1 MLIKDY
7 NVQIPPH
14 LSDVLAELGGVSE
27 DSDFDVI
34 INAGRTR
41 LFNFVYPVSFDDKQD
56 LEEFI
61 LNYFIT
67 RRIGSG
73 NVKKW
78 RQYLKGKML
87 EIMPYYKQLLD
98 SEKLQFEPLQN
109 NDITTTDSARGTLDQ
124 TNDKRTDNDDTYTK
138 SGTESGE
145 YTRDQINT
153 DNSTTTVTE
162 TGEYTKD
169 AITTDNGTTTGAE
182 TDEYEKATTESGQ
195 YQKSGIESTNSREV
209 NRYSDTPQGDSSR
222 IWEIDGQGNPSLTNI
237 YLTDIRGITNET
249 NRNYSESGT
258 DSKSGSETGSSEKNT
273 TGTTANTNVLDE
285 DGTDER
291 NSTTGYTNRTVQ
303 DEDGT
308 NAREWNETGT
318 DNRDIVEHETIDQDT
333 THTNTNIHQGVSNQ
347 SKSSLLNE
355 YRETF
360 LRIYGMI
367 AEELEPLF
375 YNLVE
380 IDDILDYVY

>member
-1 MLIKDY
+1 MMIKDY
-7 NVQIPPH
+7 WVHIPPH
-14 LSDVLAELGGVSE
+14 LSDVLADLGGVSV
-27 DSDFDVI
+27 DADFDTI
-34 INAGRTR
+34 INAGRTK
-41 LFNFVYPVSFDDKQD
+41 LFNFVYPVSQIDKQA

-67 RRIGSG
+67 RRISSG

-98 SEKLQFEPLQN
+98 SEKLNFEPLQN
-109 NDITTTDSARGTLDQ
+109 NDITTTDNATGTLDQ
-124 TNDKRTDNDDTYTK
+124 TNDKRTDNDDTYSK
-138 SGTESGE
+138 SGTEDVD
-145 YTRDQINT
+145 YTRDIVNT
-153 DNSTTTVTE
+153 DNSTTTVAE
-162 TGEYTKD
+162 TGS
-169 AITTDNGTTTGAE
+169 
-182 TDEYEKATTESGQ
+182 YEKDGNEAGNYS
-195 YQKSGIESTNSREV
+195 KSGNETTNSTEV

-222 IWEIDGQGNPSLTNI
+222 IWEINQQGQPSLTDI
-237 YLTDIRGITNET
+237 YLTDVRGITNNT
-249 NRNYSESGT
+249 NRNYTESGQ
-258 DSKSGSETGSSEKNT
+258 DSKTYSEDGSDEKNAT
-273 TGTTANTNVLDE
+273 TGYTDRATADE
-285 DGTDER
+285 DGTTD
-291 NSTTGYTNRTVQ
+291 
-303 DEDGT
+303 
-308 NAREWNETGT
+308 REWTETGT

-333 THTNTNIHQGVSNQ
+333 THSNTNVHIGVSNQ

-380 IDDILDYVY
+380 IDDIVDYVF

>member
-1 MLIKDY
+1 MIKDY
-7 NVQIPPH
+7 WVHIPPH

-27 DSDFDVI
+27 DADFDTI

-41 LFNFVYPVSFDDKQD
+41 LFNFNYPVSQTDKQA

-61 LNYFIT
+61 LNYYIT

-98 SEKLQFEPLQN
+98 SEKLTFEPLLN
-109 NDITTTDSARGTLDQ
+109 NDITTTDDATGTLDQ
-124 TNDKRTDNDDTYTK
+124 TNDKRTDNDYTYEK
-138 SGTESGE
+138 EGTEQGE
-145 YTRDQINT
+145 YTRDVVNT
-153 DNSTTTVTE
+153 DTNKTVLAE
-162 TGEYTKD
+162 SGEYTKD
-169 AITTDNGTTTGAE
+169 ATTTDNGTESKTENG
-182 TDEYEKATTESGQ
+182 EYEKSGTENGS
-195 YQKSGIESTNSREV
+195 YSKSGMETTNSTEV

-222 IWEIDGQGNPSLTNI
+222 IWEIDAQGNPVLTDI
-237 YLTDIRGITNET
+237 YLTDIRGITNNT
-249 NRNYSESGT
+249 NRNYSETGT
-258 DSKSGSETGSSEKNT
+258 DSKTTGETGTDEKT
-273 TGTTANTNVLDE
+273 ATGSHSNTNVLDE
-285 DGTDER
+285 EGTNEK
-291 NSTTGYTNRTVQ
+291 NSTTDFTDRSVT

-308 NAREWNETGT
+308 NARQWDENGN
-318 DNRDIVEHETIDQDT
+318 DQRDIVEHETIDQDT
-333 THTNTNIHQGVSNQ
+333 THSNTNVHIGVSNQ

-380 IDDILDYVY
+380 IDDILDFVY